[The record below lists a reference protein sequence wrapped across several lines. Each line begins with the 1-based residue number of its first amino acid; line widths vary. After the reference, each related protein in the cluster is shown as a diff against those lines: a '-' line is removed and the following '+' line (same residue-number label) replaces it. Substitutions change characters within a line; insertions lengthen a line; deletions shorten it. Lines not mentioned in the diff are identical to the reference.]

1 MFPILPQFSLLDVP
15 SPSLQ
20 GERDGRGGQKRSEI
34 FVDIKEK
41 LVVTINSGGY
51 VLTSEIDGA
60 IVCKS
65 FLDGKP
71 QIKLALN
78 EDLAV
83 GRSEALALAGEYEG
97 GRGVPPHP
105 SAGETTESRTGM

>member
-1 MFPILPQFSLLDVP
+1 
-15 SPSLQ
+15 
-20 GERDGRGGQKRSEI
+20 
-34 FVDIKEK
+34 
-41 LVVTINSGGY
+41 VTINSSGY

-97 GRGVPPHP
+97 GRGAKIAFSLRVIPGLPPPDSVLPDQNKAHLP
-105 SAGETTESRTGM
+105 ADHRTAHQAVAQTALCASKTRSNH